1 MRIIA
6 GLGNPGRQYERTRHN
21 IGFIVV
27 DELAKRWSVDGWKNE
42 RGARTALCRSRD
54 LLLVQPQTFMNDS
67 GTPLLSLATFY
78 KVPPQ
83 QMLVV
88 VDDLDRPFG
97 KLRMRVSGSSGG
109 QNGLK
114 SIIGNLGEDFPRL
127 RVGIGRDGNGEA
139 IGRVLGRFSPDEDAQ
154 LGPIVDACIH
164 GITLWADRTPIE
176 AINFVNS
183 WKPESPPVSS

>member
-27 DELAKRWSVDGWKNE
+27 DELAKRWSVDGWKKE
-42 RGARTALCRSRD
+42 RGSQTALARSRET
-54 LLLVQPQTFMNDS
+54 LLVEPQSFMNLS
-67 GTPLLSLATFY
+67 GDPLLALATFY
-78 KVPPQ
+78 KVPPP

-88 VDDLDRPFG
+88 VDDLDLPFG
-97 KLRMRVSGSSGG
+97 KLRMRERGSSGG
-109 QNGLK
+109 HNGLK

-127 RVGIGRDGNGEA
+127 RIGIGRDRAGVA
-139 IGRVLGRFSPDEDAQ
+139 IDHVLGRFSPDEEAS
-154 LGPIVDACIH
+154 LPAIVDACLG
-164 GITLWADRTPIE
+164 GIERWLERGPIE

-183 WKPESPPVSS
+183 WKPAAAG

>member
-27 DELAKRWSVDGWKNE
+27 DELAKRWSVDGWKKE
-42 RGARTALCRSRD
+42 RGARTALSRSRD
-54 LLLVQPQTFMNDS
+54 TLLVEPQTFMNDS

-127 RVGIGRDGNGEA
+127 RIGIGRDGSADA
-139 IGRVLGRFSPDEDAQ
+139 IDRVLGRFSPDEDAQ
-154 LGPIVDACIH
+154 LGPIVDACIA
-164 GITLWADRTPIE
+164 GIELWIERTPLD
-176 AINFVNS
+176 AINYVNS
-183 WKPESPPVSS
+183 WKPISAGE